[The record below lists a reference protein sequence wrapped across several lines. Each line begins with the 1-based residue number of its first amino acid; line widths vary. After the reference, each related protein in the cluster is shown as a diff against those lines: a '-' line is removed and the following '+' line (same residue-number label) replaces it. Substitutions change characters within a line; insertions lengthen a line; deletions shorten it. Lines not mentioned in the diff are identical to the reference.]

1 VKTIMVERLGRLLS
15 TSTPASK
22 ASLLS
27 ALRGLLVE
35 CMTLRR
41 VGGTHSRLAYAQ
53 GYADGMMRCLL
64 DAKLMTQ
71 SELLAY
77 VAEVRRGVD
86 GPGSRQLAGDAGALV
101 EGELAASGT

>member
-1 VKTIMVERLGRLLS
+1 MVERLGWLLS

-41 VGGTHSRLAYAQ
+41 VGGTHSRLTYAQ

-71 SELLAY
+71 SELLEY
-77 VAEVRRGVD
+77 VADVRRGVD
-86 GPGSRQLAGDAGALV
+86 GPASRRLPTHD
-101 EGELAASGT
+101 LAALEGDLAPTGT

>member
-1 VKTIMVERLGRLLS
+1 MVERLGWLLS

-22 ASLLS
+22 ASMLQ

-41 VGGTHSRLAYAQ
+41 VGGTHSRLTYAQ

-64 DAKLMTQ
+64 DAQLMTQ
-71 SELLAY
+71 AELLAY

-86 GPGSRQLAGDAGALV
+86 GPGSRRLAREEPALLD
-101 EGELAASGT
+101 GELAATGS